1 MPRPKRLTRKA
12 VVMAATACAGVLAV
26 GLAVSAFSG
35 GGSGVTYVGGNANA
49 VLYSIGHRAEAP
61 AFSGTTLTGARLG
74 SSAYRGKVTV
84 LNFWGSWCVPCRSE
98 AATLAVVAEQY
109 QSKGVSFL
117 GIDVRDNTASAV
129 AFTKSHDVIYPSVS
143 DAGST
148 ITLDFSTVVPLSS
161 TPTTVVIDKT
171 GHVAGAVFGEATYG
185 ELTAMLNAVA
195 GGPGQSNKLTGS
207 T

>member
-1 MPRPKRLTRKA
+1 VL
-12 VVMAATACAGVLAV
+12 VATACAGVLAV
-26 GLAVSAFSG
+26 VLAVTAFSG
-35 GGSGVTYVGGNANA
+35 GGNGVTYVDGNANA
-49 VLYSIGHRAEAP
+49 VLYGSGHRAQAP
-61 AFSGTTLTGARLG
+61 AFSGTTLTGTRLS

-109 QSKGVSFL
+109 RSKGVSFL
-117 GIDVRDNTASAV
+117 GVDVRDSTASAV
-129 AFTKSHDVIYPSVS
+129 AFVRSHDVIYPSIS
-143 DAGST
+143 DPGST

-195 GGPGQSNKLTGS
+195 AGPGQSNKVTG
-207 T
+207 TT